1 MIQRIPPRGSGRSPL
16 RVQHRPHALQH
27 RQHRALL
34 VAAHLPERSHVPPRH
49 DQAVATRYRV
59 AVAKSLAAS
68 LREEGRP
75 LPAPRSFTSAEMQ
88 SWIKEDERDLAAYR
102 GGA

>member
-1 MIQRIPPRGSGRSPL
+1 
-16 RVQHRPHALQH
+16 
-27 RQHRALL
+27 
-34 VAAHLPERSHVPPRH
+34 
-49 DQAVATRYRV
+49 VATRYRV